1 MPLLLARFVTEAG
14 GYTEMACS
22 NQFAFTKGV
31 RKIGIP
37 HCN

>member
-1 MPLLLARFVTEAG
+1 MASLLARFVTEAW

-31 RKIGIP
+31 LKIGIP
-37 HCN
+37 L